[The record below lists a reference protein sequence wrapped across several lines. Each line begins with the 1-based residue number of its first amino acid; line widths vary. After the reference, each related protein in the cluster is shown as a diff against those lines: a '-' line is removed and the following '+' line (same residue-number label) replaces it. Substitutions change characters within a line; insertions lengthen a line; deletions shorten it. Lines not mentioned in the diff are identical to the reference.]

1 LENQTRARRFYVS
14 GRVQGVGY
22 RWFAQTS
29 AEQLG
34 VAGYVRNL
42 SDGRVE
48 VYAIGI
54 AGRLRELSDQ
64 LRRGPRLAAV
74 TDVSESEAELLV
86 EFASG
91 FSVRGEYE
99 G

>member
-34 VAGYVRNL
+34 VAGYARNL

-48 VYAIGI
+48 VYAIGS
-54 AGRLRELSDQ
+54 AEQLRELARELQ
-64 LRRGPRLAAV
+64 RGPQLAAV
-74 TDVSESEAELLV
+74 TDVSESEAELLAT
-86 EFASG
+86 FASG